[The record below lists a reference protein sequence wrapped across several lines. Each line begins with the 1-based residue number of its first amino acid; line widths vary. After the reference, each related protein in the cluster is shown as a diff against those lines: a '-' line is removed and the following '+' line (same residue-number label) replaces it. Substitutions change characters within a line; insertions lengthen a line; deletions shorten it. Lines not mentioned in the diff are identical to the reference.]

1 MHWSVLG
8 QDLNQAPTAY
18 KFSVTSVPTLMT
30 ELLAKPMWA
39 HTVTNFRSGHVS
51 EAHEVK
57 TTLTQFCCSLCAS
70 VNVKKNVL
78 SVFHDRVY
86 QSCFG
91 APTAWHPG

>member
-1 MHWSVLG
+1 LG
-8 QDLNQAPTAY
+8 LGMNQAPAAY
-18 KFSVTSVPTLMT
+18 KFSVTNVPTLMT

-39 HTVTNFRSGHVS
+39 YTVANFRNGHVS

-57 TTLTQFCCSLCAS
+57 TTLTQFCCFLCAS
-70 VNVKKNVL
+70 LNVKKKVL
-78 SVFHDRVY
+78 SVFHDRVH